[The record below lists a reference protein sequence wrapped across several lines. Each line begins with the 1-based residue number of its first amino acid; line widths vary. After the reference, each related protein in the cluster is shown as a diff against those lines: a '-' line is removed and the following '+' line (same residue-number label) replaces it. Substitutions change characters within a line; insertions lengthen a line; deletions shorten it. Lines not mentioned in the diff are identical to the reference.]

1 MHLYWH
7 KVSQAI
13 KVGIVGVSLPLL
25 LSSGGLAQQN
35 VQQEAIQIN
44 PKIKEPIELLMDE
57 DQDNDKKAIEELR
70 KNPDIVDLLIQ
81 EFNNNKNSLEVR
93 LALVKAL
100 GEVDHESEK
109 VVDQLIEIIENK
121 QENDDLRI
129 AATKALVKI
138 GELAQKAIDPLI
150 AQLVNSQNSV
160 YFREWS
166 LYYLGR
172 GISENL
178 TINAQQIKQI
188 ISILNDKNYKIYVQ
202 ATYPISEALKALK
215 RNDFKEYKELVSDL
229 KTIAENKKKSW
240 KTRIG
245 VAQALGGSGYEV
257 TSSMKV
263 LTEFLNNPTQ
273 SSQTQE
279 SALESIQIVSD
290 ELSKSAYQVTD
301 QEDHGKDW
309 LEGLSLA
316 KKILEENNIS
326 ELKNDKIIVVKN
338 SLTNA
343 TNTINSI
350 AKPTNPVLTFLVENK
365 NISIPIFLLSFW
377 FSLLFLLLRVK
388 PLSLLWLNNFLQKTD
403 LSLEFIG
410 VNFKTA
416 TLRTLLFDLQYH
428 PRVLDDWVK
437 TNLET
442 ARRQFENKQTVKQ
455 RNIYVPTIP
464 VILNG
469 DSTPE
474 LTPKDLRHKFSESRE
489 TLLIWGEGGSGKTT
503 LACQLAKWAMA
514 DDPEQRLCPNH
525 RMLPILIDQ
534 ELSDEAGNQQQ
545 VLMEAI
551 HGQLRDLIEAVK
563 PISEELLEH
572 LLRERRL
579 LVIVDGYSEMRPATR
594 NKIKPES
601 PSFVANALIV
611 TSRSDESLGSVNK
624 TIIQM
629 MRVHSSKLAE
639 FLQAY
644 VNKKGKQD
652 LFKTDQELF
661 QACIQLSKI
670 VGERD
675 ITVLLAKLYAD
686 QLIPTEA
693 DHNTKNLP
701 DNIPNLMLSYL
712 NQLNYQL
719 IEKELENHLENLIV
733 HRVTKVIAW
742 ECLKQTYRPTTVS
755 LEIILKVLGEQWGED
770 QAKTHLKYLENSLHI
785 VEILKPSEDQIRFS
799 LDPLAEFLAGLYLVD
814 LYKDNEKLWTE
825 FLAQADHQPGAPES
839 IKGFLQA
846 VQDCCQKK
854 KDIVPKMILEEL
866 SQRIIDCDYSEKST
880 DNTTYQEGGD

>member
-1 MHLYWH
+1 MHPYWH

-13 KVGIVGVSLPLL
+13 KVAVVGVSLPLL
-25 LSSGGLAQQN
+25 LSSAGLAQQN
-35 VQQEAIQIN
+35 VKQDAVEVN

-57 DQDNDKKAIEELR
+57 DQDNDQKAIEDLR

-81 EFNNNKNSLEVR
+81 DFNKNTNNFETR
-93 LALVKAL
+93 EAIIKAL
-100 GEVDHESEK
+100 GEVNQAQDKAIE
-109 VVDQLIEIIENK
+109 QLIKIIKNQ
-121 QENDDLRI
+121 QEEDQIRVLAIQALIRIGKLEQKDIDL
-129 AATKALVKI
+129 L
-138 GELAQKAIDPLI
+138 IDLSI
-150 AQLVNSQNSV
+150 NSINTG
-160 YFREWS
+160 YFRDS
-166 LYYLGR
+166 CLYYLGH
-172 GISENL
+172 GIRTKKL
-178 TINAQQIKQI
+178 KINNQQVEKMIPL
-188 ISILNDKNYKIYVQ
+188 LNDKNYQIYNRV
-202 ATYPISEALKALK
+202 TYPIREAVKI
-215 RNDFKEYKELVSDL
+215 NNSPDLVSNL
-229 KTIAENKKKSW
+229 KKIAENQEENW

-245 VAQALGGSGYEV
+245 VAQALGYSGYDV
-257 TSSMKV
+257 KLSLKV
-263 LTEFLNNPTQ
+263 LTEAIQDKTLSPTIQKFAIGSIEIIADELPNLAYKVVDKEDLKKDWRDGLKLAEDALNN
-273 SSQTQE
+273 
-279 SALESIQIVSD
+279 
-290 ELSKSAYQVTD
+290 K
-301 QEDHGKDW
+301 
-309 LEGLSLA
+309 
-316 KKILEENNIS
+316 ENNIRES
-326 ELKNDKIIVVKN
+326 NKDQAIQANN
-338 SLTNA
+338 SLNNA
-343 TNTINSI
+343 IQSI
-350 AKPTNPVLTFLVENK
+350 PKPANPVWTVIIEHPR
-365 NISIPIFLLSFW
+365 ISITIFLLSLW
-377 FSLLFLLLRVK
+377 FPLLFLLLRVK
-388 PLSLLWLNNFLQKTD
+388 PSSLLWLNSFLQKTD

-410 VNFKTA
+410 FNVPTK
-416 TLRTLLFDLQYH
+416 TLRIFLFDLQYH

-469 DSTPE
+469 DSIPE

-563 PISEELLEH
+563 PISEELLEY

-594 NKIKPES
+594 NKIKPEL

-611 TSRSDESLGSVNK
+611 TSRSDESLGGVNK

-629 MRVHSSKLAE
+629 MRVHSNKLAE
-639 FLQAY
+639 FLQVY

-661 QACIQLSKI
+661 QACIQLSKL

-686 QLIPTEA
+686 QLIATEA
-693 DHNTKNLP
+693 DQMTRNLP
-701 DNIPNLMLSYL
+701 DNIPDLMLSYL
-712 NQLNYQL
+712 NQINYQL
-719 IEKELENHLENLIV
+719 VEKGLENHLDNLTV
-733 HRVTKVIAW
+733 HRVAKVIAW
-742 ECLKQTYRPTTVS
+742 ECLKQTYRSTTVP
-755 LEIILKVLGEQWGED
+755 LDTLLKVLGEQWGEE

-785 VEILKPSEDQIRFS
+785 VETVKPSEDQIRFS

-825 FLAQADHQPGAPES
+825 FLVQADAQPGAPES

-866 SQRIIDCDYSEKST
+866 SRRIIDGGNYSEKST
-880 DNTTYQEGGD
+880 DSTTHQEEEN

>member
-1 MHLYWH
+1 MHPYWH
-7 KVSQAI
+7 KVSQAL
-13 KVGIVGVSLPLL
+13 KVAVVGVSLPLL
-25 LSSGGLAQQN
+25 LSSAGLAQQN
-35 VQQEAIQIN
+35 VKQDAVEVN
-44 PKIKEPIELLMDE
+44 TKIKESIELLMDGNDREAIEKLPKSEEAVDHLIKIIE
-57 DQDNDKKAIEELR
+57 DPKEDYEIRISAIRSLGTIGKVAQKEVDRLINLAVNSDNLAVNSDKKVNFRIWSL
-70 KNPDIVDLLIQ
+70 
-81 EFNNNKNSLEVR
+81 NSL
-93 LALVKAL
+93 AS
-100 GEVDHESEK
+100 G
-109 VVDQLIEIIENK
+109 
-121 QENDDLRI
+121 
-129 AATKALVKI
+129 I
-138 GELAQKAIDPLI
+138 GM
-150 AQLVNSQNSV
+150 
-160 YFREWS
+160 
-166 LYYLGR
+166 G
-172 GISENL
+172 NL
-178 TINAQQIKQI
+178 TLNQQQIKTI
-188 ISILNDKNYKIYVQ
+188 FTLLDDENEKIYFQSAYVI
-202 ATYPISEALKALK
+202 TETVK
-215 RNDFKEYKELVSDL
+215 RNNLPNLVSSL
-229 KTIAENKKKSW
+229 KTIAENSEKPW
-240 KTRIG
+240 KTRIA
-245 VAQALGGSGYEV
+245 VAQALGSSGYEV

-263 LTEFLNNPTQ
+263 LTEFLPD
-273 SSQTQE
+273 QTKSPSIQGF
-279 SALESIQIVSD
+279 AIESIESIAD
-290 ELSKSAYQVTD
+290 ELPKLAYQVANK
-301 QEDHGKDW
+301 EDRKKDW
-309 LEGLSLA
+309 RDGLKLA
-316 KKILEENNIS
+316 QEALRNKENNILES
-326 ELKNDKIIVVKN
+326 NKDNALKANN
-338 SLTNA
+338 SLDKAINA
-343 TNTINSI
+343 IE
-350 AKPTNPVLTFLVENK
+350 ALPKPPNPVWAKINEYKNLFIFL
-365 NISIPIFLLSFW
+365 FLLSFW

-410 VNFKTA
+410 VNFKTV
-416 TLRTLLFDLQYH
+416 TLRILLFDLQYH

-469 DSTPE
+469 DSIPE

-534 ELSDEAGNQQQ
+534 ELSDEVVNQQQ

-594 NKIKPES
+594 NKIKPEL
-601 PSFVANALIV
+601 PSFVANALIL
-611 TSRSDESLGSVNK
+611 TSRNDESLGGVNK
-624 TIIQM
+624 TIIKM

-661 QACIQLSKI
+661 QACIQLSKL

-686 QLIPTEA
+686 QLIANESNQT
-693 DHNTKNLP
+693 TKNLP
-701 DNIPNLMLSYL
+701 DNIPDLMLSYL
-712 NQLNYQL
+712 NQINCQL
-719 IEKELENHLENLIV
+719 IEKGLENHLDNLTV
-733 HRVTKVIAW
+733 HQVAKVIAW
-742 ECLKQTYRPTTVS
+742 QCLKQTYRSTTVP
-755 LEIILKVLGEQWGED
+755 LDTLLKVLGEHWSEE

-785 VEILKPSEDQIRFS
+785 VDTIKPSEDQIRFS

-825 FLAQADHQPGAPES
+825 FLAQADVQPGAPES
-839 IKGFLQA
+839 IRGFLQA

-854 KDIVPKMILEEL
+854 KDIVPRMILEAL
-866 SQRIIDCDYSEKST
+866 SQRII
-880 DNTTYQEGGD
+880 

>member
-1 MHLYWH
+1 MMHLYWH

-13 KVGIVGVSLPLL
+13 KVAVVGVSLPLL
-25 LSSGGLAQQN
+25 LSSAGLAQQN
-35 VQQEAIQIN
+35 VQQKAIQVD
-44 PKIKEPIELLMDE
+44 PRIKEPIEMLMDDNE
-57 DQDNDKKAIEELR
+57 GNDQTAIDKLKEN
-70 KNPDIVDLLIQ
+70 KDIVDLLIQ
-81 EFNNNKNSLEVR
+81 EFNNNNNSVEVR
-93 LALVKAL
+93 LAIVKAL

-109 VVDQLIEIIENK
+109 AVEQLIKIIEAQK
-121 QENDDLRI
+121 EDDKIRI
-129 AATKALVKI
+129 ATTKSLLRFKNI
-138 GELAQKAIDPLI
+138 SQKNIEKLI
-150 AQLVNSQNSV
+150 NQLKNNNNTAD
-160 YFREWS
+160 FRSWS
-166 LYYLGR
+166 LYYLGDS
-172 GISENL
+172 ISGSNL
-178 TINAQQIKQI
+178 TLENQQIKTL
-188 ISILNDKNYKIYVQ
+188 ISILNDENYQVYAQ
-202 ATYPISEALKALK
+202 ATYPLAESLKIK
-215 RNDFKEYKELVSDL
+215 FEKNNSPDL
-229 KTIAENKKKSW
+229 LSHIKTIAQNKNEHW

-245 VAQALGGSGYEV
+245 VAQALGFSGHDV
-257 TSSMKV
+257 KLSMEV
-263 LTEFLNNPTQ
+263 LTEFLQAETPI
-273 SSQTQE
+273 SQKE
-279 SALESIQIVSD
+279 SALDSIQVIAD
-290 ELSKSAYQVTD
+290 ELSQTAYTIAD
-301 QEDHGKDW
+301 QEDQKIKW
-309 LEGLSLA
+309 LEGLNLA
-316 KKILEENNIS
+316 QETLKKNNS
-326 ELKNDKIIVVKN
+326 ELKNDKLFVIKN
-338 SLTNA
+338 SLNNA
-343 TNTINSI
+343 IETIKSLPKPANSFV
-350 AKPTNPVLTFLVENK
+350 NFLSK
-365 NISIPIFLLSFW
+365 HQILSIFIFFIIFW
-377 FSLLFLLLRVK
+377 LSLLFLLLRVK

-403 LSLEFIG
+403 LSLEVLG
-410 VNFKTA
+410 VNIQTT
-416 TLRTLLFDLQYH
+416 TLRKLLFDLQYH

-437 TNLET
+437 TNLKT

-469 DSTPE
+469 DSIPE
-474 LTPKDLRHKFSESRE
+474 LTPKDLQHKFSESRE

-534 ELSDEAGNQQQ
+534 ELSDETGNQQQ

-594 NKIKPES
+594 NKIKPEL
-601 PSFVANALIV
+601 PSFVANALIL
-611 TSRSDESLGSVNK
+611 TSRNDESLGGVNK
-624 TIIQM
+624 TIIKM

-661 QACIQLSKI
+661 QACIQLSKL

-686 QLIPTEA
+686 QLIANESNQT
-693 DHNTKNLP
+693 TKNLP
-701 DNIPNLMLSYL
+701 DNIPDLMLSYL
-712 NQLNYQL
+712 NQINCQL
-719 IEKELENHLENLIV
+719 IEKGLENHLDNLTV
-733 HRVTKVIAW
+733 HQVAKVIAW
-742 ECLKQTYRPTTVS
+742 QCLKQTYRSTTVP
-755 LEIILKVLGEQWGED
+755 LDTLLKVLGEHWSEE

-785 VEILKPSEDQIRFS
+785 VETIKPSEDQIRFS

-825 FLAQADHQPGAPES
+825 FLAQADAQPGAPES

-854 KDIVPKMILEEL
+854 KDIVPKMISEEL
-866 SQRIIDCDYSEKST
+866 SQRIFD
-880 DNTTYQEGGD
+880 

>member
-1 MHLYWH
+1 MMHPYWH

-25 LSSGGLAQQN
+25 LSSAGFAQQK
-35 VQQEAIQIN
+35 VQQDAVEVN
-44 PKIKEPIELLMDE
+44 TKIKKPIELLMDDNE
-57 DQDNDKKAIEELR
+57 YNDQEAIEELK
-70 KNPDIVDLLIQ
+70 KNPDIVGLLIR
-81 EFNNNKNSLEVR
+81 EFNNNKNSVEVR
-93 LALVKAL
+93 SAIVQAL
-100 GEVDHESEK
+100 GEVDHKSEK
-109 VVDQLIEIIENK
+109 AVDQLIKIIEDQK
-121 QENDDLRI
+121 ENDDLR
-129 AATKALVKI
+129 ALATDSLGKI
-138 GELAQKAIDPLI
+138 GKVAQKAVDSLI
-150 AQLVNSQNSV
+150 NQGLNSTNTV
-160 YFREWS
+160 YFRVWS
-166 LYYLGR
+166 LFSLAN
-172 GISENL
+172 GISIENL
-178 TINAQQIKQI
+178 TLDEEKIDKIFT
-188 ISILNDKNYKIYVQ
+188 LLDDKNERIYFQ
-202 ATYPISEALKALK
+202 ATYL
-215 RNDFKEYKELVSDL
+215 
-229 KTIAENKKKSW
+229 IAEAVKINNSPDLVLKLKKIAQDKDKPG
-240 KTRIG
+240 KTRIS
-245 VAQALGGSGYEV
+245 VARALGFSGYDV
-257 TSSMKV
+257 KLSMEV
-263 LTEFLNNPTQ
+263 LTKSLQYKTQ
-273 SSQTQE
+273 SPAIQRF
-279 SALESIQIVSD
+279 AIESIESIAD
-290 ELSKSAYQVTD
+290 ELQKLAYTISNKED
-301 QEDHGKDW
+301 QKKDW
-309 LEGLSLA
+309 LEGLNLA
-316 KKILEENNIS
+316 LTTLEENNFTES
-326 ELKNDKIIVVKN
+326 DSDKIETTKK
-338 SLTNA
+338 SLDNA
-343 TNTINSI
+343 IKAI
-350 AKPTNPVLTFLVENK
+350 PKPANPVWIFLTKHK
-365 NISIPIFLLSFW
+365 NLLIPIFLFSFW
-377 FSLLFLLLRVK
+377 LLLLFLLLRVK
-388 PLSLLWLNNFLQKTD
+388 PLSLLWLNSFLQKTD
-403 LSLEFIG
+403 LSLQVMG
-410 VNFKTA
+410 VNVQTA
-416 TLRTLLFDLQYH
+416 TLRKLLFDLQYH

-437 TNLET
+437 TNLKI

-534 ELSDEAGNQQQ
+534 ELSDEAGNPQQ

-594 NKIKPES
+594 NKIKPEL

-611 TSRSDESLGSVNK
+611 TSRSDESLGGVNK
-624 TIIQM
+624 TIIEM

-661 QACIQLSKI
+661 QACIQLSQL

-686 QLIPTEA
+686 QLIATEA
-693 DHNTKNLP
+693 ENNTKNLP
-701 DNIPNLMLSYL
+701 DNIPDLMLSYL
-712 NQLNYQL
+712 NQINYQL
-719 IEKELENHLENLIV
+719 IEKGLENHLDNLTV
-733 HRVTKVIAW
+733 HRVAKVIAW
-742 ECLKQTYRPTTVS
+742 ECLKQTYRPTTVP
-755 LEIILKVLGEQWGED
+755 LDTLLKALGEKWSED
-770 QAKTHLKYLENSLHI
+770 QVKTYLKYLENSLHI
-785 VEILKPSEDQIRFS
+785 VETIKPSEDQIRFS

-825 FLAQADHQPGAPES
+825 FLAQADAQPGAPES

-854 KDIVPKMILEEL
+854 KDIVPRMILEAL
-866 SQRIIDCDYSEKST
+866 SQRIIDCDS
-880 DNTTYQEGGD
+880 DTTNSIGI